1 MFDIMWLCSDSMPF
15 ILTTKKSFW
24 EKVKAVCFRHATSA
38 PVSSP
43 QELFARLGRPPPPRL
58 PFPLPLPQALFP
70 RIQAPFPPDVS
81 PPGGAR
87 GPPQGAPSPFPPGFI
102 HPFSQSFPGRP
113 FPFPGSGLP
122 PHPFLPN
129 FKHEREADAGKATS
143 GKYVCLCHMSR
154 HW

>member
-1 MFDIMWLCSDSMPF
+1 MKPCLGLLRLDAIYLPIDISNL
-15 ILTTKKSFW
+15 
-24 EKVKAVCFRHATSA
+24 CFRHATSA

-58 PFPLPLPQALFP
+58 PFPLPLPQGLFP
-70 RIQAPFPPDVS
+70 RIQGLGGPFPPDAS

-129 FKHEREADAGKATS
+129 FKHERDVDAGKESFYFEHFQTRNYCQCVFA
-143 GKYVCLCHMSR
+143 C
-154 HW
+154 